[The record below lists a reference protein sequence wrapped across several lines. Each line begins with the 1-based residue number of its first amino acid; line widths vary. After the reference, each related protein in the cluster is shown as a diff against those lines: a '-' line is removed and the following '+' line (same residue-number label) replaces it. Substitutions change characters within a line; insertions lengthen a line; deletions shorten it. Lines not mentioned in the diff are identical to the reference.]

1 MSGRRTSTLTLAV
14 ALLVGAAGGAAAQEP
29 FQTPLNSGTTNGEGT
44 VVRAGDSGVYQSGNY
59 GFFIQARAITP
70 ACKDLS
76 RVTKGGFGSY
86 CASQFQVKHEDGL
99 SGAVTPAPGNVPN
112 ARATRGLQFGSVPGA
127 TSERAQPKFRH
138 VGGLVAGA
146 IAEREQWVPHEDA
159 AQKWGARLSIG
170 WGGTTVFSAAAPL
183 DDIAQ
188 VTQPVVPSL
197 AQITTGGFGSYCA
210 CLLPQLDRDVSLSS
224 GAIIFS
230 GSVNTDSDSLSLLW
244 SGATNETLRQATKGG
259 FGSYCAPL
267 LPRAYVPESPYVRV
281 VREAAPG
288 THFIAADDVRVATR
302 QATGNALVFSQAVA
316 DHPPPSPT
324 SEPRQVFNFVT
335 GLFGSP
341 RDATPSERTSDKT
354 ATASVPAEVV
364 PTFRPLP
371 PAPPGV
377 IRTVEAV
384 EDAVMT
390 PPTCPPCPL
399 PKVTPNPLLG
409 TWYHEAPTLGVVTA
423 LTFAHDELKMSVAHQ
438 FNGHVLTV
446 NVTAHYTLTPDGLVY
461 GAVTGA
467 DVGIKADPKAE
478 SPAGELAKAALISQ
492 MVVDAPFSCRTKA
505 TSAGLMVSGV
515 KFGLKLEADE
525 NEQLQMAF
533 GGLFKCAKDGQA
545 PPQPVAIKTK
555 AAGKCDCGFNPN
567 DYADLKPKAQP
578 IESTGGATSR
588 PAPVTPSAGT
598 ESFGPPF
605 LTKIKGLDPYSP
617 QAVPA
622 VPPPAPARQPGVSE
636 DSTKQMALEAF
647 GQLLQQSGVVRP
659 ATSGMT
665 LPSGRYEPYPQYF
678 PPDPVPP
685 LPRELANE
693 GAVRPATAID
703 PCAVERFNS
712 VAKQATLAQ
721 FGTPNSILSTWYH
734 EVPAHGAV
742 IAMTFTR
749 DELQTRLTLSVE
761 GNVLTV
767 ATTARYTF
775 TPDGQVFG
783 VVTGVDVEMKGG
795 KAEKTVSHLRGELQ
809 VMTQTLLGAPFA
821 FRANVTSIGLTVEG
835 AKCGLSAGKK
845 EADVVGDVFN
855 GQFKKANGA
864 NIPQPTEPKMSGF
877 VPEAAV
883 GSTTPPSGPTRHVRP
898 GIEVVAGEVGGGA
911 IDQSYRYIEGPTTI
925 PYVEGPNGEIVTGAR
940 GVTVPSGRCEP
951 CPQNAVPFDYVAT
964 QATLAPLAA
973 PKVGTWYRIATQG
986 TVAPLAAP
994 KGAPVGTWYRDIA
1007 GKQCVV
1013 KVTPDHLTLTVHDAQ
1028 EVDGKVSTASLVIT
1042 ADYHLTRDGITALGL
1057 ITSVDVNF
1065 EGDFPADDS
1074 KPFFEMLGDL
1084 QKSLEDK
1091 PLALTFRTYGDS
1103 LVIGNVRMP
1112 SASDRLDAQP
1122 AGYMA
1127 GRYKA
1132 AGDKLPKPK
1141 PTKMPAEP
1149 RAFVPNGPP
1158 PGLPVGGNPGSSLGQ
1173 PLGAPGGFLPP
1184 PGNAPPAIGPTY
1196 PPPLPS
1202 SNSDLLPPQQ
1212 IPSAPPARVVPSGGE
1227 DSWVP
1232 PMAQPAKP
1240 GPVRPVIEGEESRTK
1255 GTFNP
1260 NISGLLFRSESGDLH
1275 QIQNEWRR
1283 FWFDDRPSEPTPE
1296 RIHGGIY

>member
-44 VVRAGDSGVYQSGNY
+44 VVRAGDGGVYQSGDY
-59 GFFIQARAITP
+59 AFIIQARAITP

-76 RVTKGGFGSY
+76 RVTTGGFGSY
-86 CASQFQVKHEDGL
+86 CASQFQVKQEDGPPK
-99 SGAVTPAPGNVPN
+99 GVVPAPEN
-112 ARATRGLQFGSVPGA
+112 APSTRAPRGLQFGPSPRVTA
-127 TSERAQPKFRH
+127 ERGQPKFRH
-138 VGGLVAGA
+138 VGSLVAGA

-188 VTQPVVPSL
+188 VIQPVVPSL

-210 CLLPQLDRDVSLSS
+210 CLLPPLDRELEPEDVL
-224 GAIIFS
+224 GAF
-230 GSVNTDSDSLSLLW
+230 GSW
-244 SGATNETLRQATKGG
+244 SEFLTRAATCGTGNLPRATKGG
-259 FGSYCAPL
+259 FGSYCAVL
-267 LPRAYVPESPYVRV
+267 LPRSVVTGPQRV
-281 VREAAPG
+281 LLVHDAGGRVHLAP
-288 THFIAADDVRVATR
+288 AEDV
-302 QATGNALVFSQAVA
+302 LVFSDPGIQA
-316 DHPPPSPT
+316 PPPPT
-324 SEPRQVFNFVT
+324 NPYDHRQLFGCHL
-335 GLFGSP
+335 GLFGSQ
-341 RDATPSERTSDKT
+341 RDATPSEKTCDK
-354 ATASVPAEVV
+354 AASVPAEVV

-377 IRTVEAV
+377 IRTVAAV

-399 PKVTPNPLLG
+399 PKIAPNPLLG
-409 TWYHEAPTLGVVTA
+409 TWYRDVPAAGLQVVA
-423 LTFAHDELKMSVAHQ
+423 TFAPDELKLRATQTVD
-438 FNGHVLTV
+438 GHTV
-446 NVTAHYTLTPDGLVY
+446 TVTATVHYTLTPDGLVF
-461 GAVTGA
+461 GVVTSA
-467 DVGIKADPKAE
+467 DVSTKSGTKAG
-478 SPAGELAKAALISQ
+478 SPDADFAELALTVQGLAD
-492 MVVDAPFSCRTKA
+492 MPFSCRTKI
-505 TSAGLMVSGV
+505 TSAGLMVSGL
-515 KFGLKLEADE
+515 KYGLLMARRESE
-525 NEQLQMAF
+525 EFQVAF
-533 GGLFKCAKDGQA
+533 GGLFKSAKDGKV
-545 PPQPVAIKTK
+545 PPLAK
-555 AAGKCDCGFNPN
+555 
-567 DYADLKPKAQP
+567 LKPKADKARGEP
-578 IESTGGATSR
+578 ILGAAIGALIGRPTGAALGNPPSLEPGERVGVDFSAAPPAKAP
-588 PAPVTPSAGT
+588 PAPPACPTPTDAA
-598 ESFGPPF
+598 SFGPPF

-647 GQLLQQSGVVRP
+647 GQLLQQSGVVCP
-659 ATSGMT
+659 TGGM
-665 LPSGRYEPYPQYF
+665 
-678 PPDPVPP
+678 
-685 LPRELANE
+685 
-693 GAVRPATAID
+693 
-703 PCAVERFNS
+703 
-712 VAKQATLAQ
+712 
-721 FGTPNSILSTWYH
+721 
-734 EVPAHGAV
+734 
-742 IAMTFTR
+742 
-749 DELQTRLTLSVE
+749 
-761 GNVLTV
+761 
-767 ATTARYTF
+767 
-775 TPDGQVFG
+775 
-783 VVTGVDVEMKGG
+783 VTG
-795 KAEKTVSHLRGELQ
+795 
-809 VMTQTLLGAPFA
+809 
-821 FRANVTSIGLTVEG
+821 
-835 AKCGLSAGKK
+835 
-845 EADVVGDVFN
+845 
-855 GQFKKANGA
+855 
-864 NIPQPTEPKMSGF
+864 
-877 VPEAAV
+877 
-883 GSTTPPSGPTRHVRP
+883 
-898 GIEVVAGEVGGGA
+898 
-911 IDQSYRYIEGPTTI
+911 
-925 PYVEGPNGEIVTGAR
+925 TG

-951 CPQNAVPFDYVAT
+951 CPQNTVPCDSVAT
-964 QATLAPLAA
+964 QA
-973 PKVGTWYRIATQG
+973 

-994 KGAPVGTWYRDIA
+994 KTGPVGTWYRDIA

-1173 PLGAPGGFLPP
+1173 PLAAPGGFLPP
-1184 PGNAPPAIGPTY
+1184 PGSAYPATGPAF

-1212 IPSAPPARVVPSGGE
+1212 IPSAPPARVIPSSGE

-1232 PMAQPAKP
+1232 PMAPPAKP

-1260 NISGLLFRSESGDLH
+1260 NTSGLLFRSESGDLH

-1296 RIHGGIY
+1296 RIHGRIY

>member
-44 VVRAGDSGVYQSGNY
+44 VVRAGDGGVYQSGDY
-59 GFFIQARAITP
+59 GFFIQARAIDP
-70 ACKDLS
+70 VFKDLS

-86 CASQFQVKHEDGL
+86 CASQFQVKNEDGL
-99 SGAVTPAPGNVPN
+99 PGAVTPAAGNVPN
-112 ARATRGLQFGSVPGA
+112 ARATRGSQLRPVPGA
-127 TSERAQPKFRH
+127 TAERAQPKFQH
-138 VGGLVAGA
+138 VGRLVAGA
-146 IAEREQWVPHEDA
+146 IAERQQWVPREDA

-183 DDIAQ
+183 DDVAQ
-188 VTQPVVPSL
+188 VTQPVAPSL

-210 CLLPQLDRDVSLSS
+210 CLLPPLDRELEPEDVLGAFGSWSEFLARTATS
-224 GAIIFS
+224 GT
-230 GSVNTDSDSLSLLW
+230 GNLP
-244 SGATNETLRQATKGG
+244 RATKDG
-259 FGSYCAPL
+259 FGSYCAVL
-267 LPRAYVPESPYVRV
+267 LPRSVVPNLRPVQV
-281 VREAAPG
+281 VCDAG
-288 THFIAADDVRVATR
+288 GQVHFVTTDVVRVATGE
-302 QATGNALVFSQAVA
+302 ATESVLVLPLDTAGAQTVKN
-316 DHPPPSPT
+316 T
-324 SEPRQVFNFVT
+324 QERRQVFNFV
-335 GLFGSP
+335 GGMFGSP
-341 RDATPSERTSDKT
+341 RDATPSEKTSDK
-354 ATASVPAEVV
+354 AAAVPAEVV

-377 IRTVEAV
+377 IRTVAAV

-399 PKVTPNPLLG
+399 PKIAPNPLLG
-409 TWYHEAPTLGVVTA
+409 TWYRDVPAAGLQVVA
-423 LTFAHDELKMSVAHQ
+423 TFTPDELKLRATQTVD
-438 FNGHVLTV
+438 GHTV
-446 NVTAHYTLTPDGLVY
+446 TVTATVHYTLTPDGLVF
-461 GAVTGA
+461 GVVTSA
-467 DVGIKADPKAE
+467 DVSTKSGTKAG
-478 SPAGELAKAALISQ
+478 SPDADFAELALTVQGLAD
-492 MVVDAPFSCRTKA
+492 MPFSCRTKI
-505 TSAGLMVSGV
+505 TSAGLMVSGL
-515 KFGLKLEADE
+515 KYGLLMARRESE
-525 NEQLQMAF
+525 EFQVAF
-533 GGLFKCAKDGQA
+533 GGLFKSAKDGKV
-545 PPQPVAIKTK
+545 PPLAKV
-555 AAGKCDCGFNPN
+555 
-567 DYADLKPKAQP
+567 KPKAENARGVP
-578 IESTGGATSR
+578 ILGAAIGTLTGLPTGAERGNPPSLEPGARVGVDFSANPPTKAP
-588 PAPVTPSAGT
+588 PAPPVCPTPTDT

-605 LTKIKGLDPYSP
+605 LTKIKGLDPYNP

-659 ATSGMT
+659 VGGMAS
-665 LPSGRYEPYPQYF
+665 PGGEQQPQKIVQDWPF
-678 PPDPVPP
+678 PT
-685 LPRELANE
+685 
-693 GAVRPATAID
+693 VR
-703 PCAVERFNS
+703 
-712 VAKQATLAQ
+712 
-721 FGTPNSILSTWYH
+721 
-734 EVPAHGAV
+734 EVPG
-742 IAMTFTR
+742 
-749 DELQTRLTLSVE
+749 S
-761 GNVLTV
+761 
-767 ATTARYTF
+767 
-775 TPDGQVFG
+775 
-783 VVTGVDVEMKGG
+783 
-795 KAEKTVSHLRGELQ
+795 
-809 VMTQTLLGAPFA
+809 
-821 FRANVTSIGLTVEG
+821 
-835 AKCGLSAGKK
+835 
-845 EADVVGDVFN
+845 
-855 GQFKKANGA
+855 
-864 NIPQPTEPKMSGF
+864 
-877 VPEAAV
+877 AV
-883 GSTTPPSGPTRHVRP
+883 GTTT
-898 GIEVVAGEVGGGA
+898 
-911 IDQSYRYIEGPTTI
+911 
-925 PYVEGPNGEIVTGAR
+925 
-940 GVTVPSGRCEP
+940 
-951 CPQNAVPFDYVAT
+951 
-964 QATLAPLAA
+964 
-973 PKVGTWYRIATQG
+973 
-986 TVAPLAAP
+986 AAP
-994 KGAPVGTWYRDIA
+994 KGGPVGTWYRDIA

-1173 PLGAPGGFLPP
+1173 PLAAPGVFLPP
-1184 PGNAPPAIGPTY
+1184 PGSAYPATGPAF

-1212 IPSAPPARVVPSGGE
+1212 IPSAPPARVIPSSGE

-1296 RIHGGIY
+1296 RIHGRIY